1 MFESVSGLTNTT
13 FDPENIEDGRMTT
26 EGSVLQAYNDIAEL
40 RRRADACC
48 RDLLIWEAHV
58 QVVRMNTNT
67 KKNYGMNTH
76 VGGTVVS
83 MFEENVRAGVMRR
96 GLPYTAVFPLKWD
109 PDLYVKNMTLHSTSS
124 CGGYDAGGGKRSE
137 AGILE
142 FRRVADSVLNDTF
155 CLNGGIR
162 NGFWRGASTTN
173 NGIGLRLNYNNEWS
187 TGFSLAIEDDGTVL
201 LTDARRSGDFNVMR
215 YYTQWVLKE
224 CADGSIIA
232 DNPDW

>member
-26 EGSVLQAYNDIAEL
+26 EDSVLRAHNDIAEL

-48 RDLLIWEAHV
+48 RELLIWEAHV

-67 KKNYGMNTH
+67 KTNGYGMSTS
-76 VGGTVVS
+76 VGGVVVS
-83 MFEENVRAGVMRR
+83 MFEENVRADVMRR
-96 GLPYTAVFPLKWD
+96 GLPYTVVFPLKWD
-109 PDLYVKNMTLHSTSS
+109 PELYVRNLSVHRLPNS
-124 CGGYDAGGGKRSE
+124 CGAYTRVNRSE
-137 AGILE
+137 TGILE

-155 CLNGGIR
+155 CLDGGIR
-162 NGFWRGASTTN
+162 NGFWIGARTTN
-173 NGIGLRLNYNNEWS
+173 NEIGLRLNYNNEWS
-187 TGFSLAIEDDGTVL
+187 NGFSLTIEDDGTVL
-201 LTDARRSGDFNVMR
+201 LTDARRAGDFNVMR

-224 CADGSIIA
+224 CADGSIIT